1 MKDDK
6 VLIAKIKELKKI
18 QPDKQWVVFCREQV
32 KNEARAQEA
41 SFISIFQHIFAKPA
55 LVGLMTFVIATTSGL
70 AVVNA
75 AKDSLPGDTFYPV
88 KLALEKIELKL
99 ATNETEKTRME
110 AEITGKRAQE
120 LTDIA
125 NLPLLSFSKEA
136 REQKVEQAVKQIE
149 QQLSATKENVP
160 ALKEKI
166 KSGQD
171 GASSQ
176 VAEAA
181 KTVKE
186 NTAKL
191 QDAITQIQANLS
203 EISENKALSAKISDI
218 SDKLD
223 KTHIEIS
230 EIIDSIDQI
239 SGDVQKKDDN
249 DSVLNSSNNDG
260 AKETQTTTPE
270 TLPF

>member
-1 MKDDK
+1 
-6 VLIAKIKELKKI
+6 LIAKIKELKKI
-18 QPDKQWVVFCREQV
+18 QPDKQWVVFCRAQI
-32 KNEARAQEA
+32 KNEAKAREA

-55 LVGLMTFVIATTSGL
+55 LVGLMTFIIATTSGL

-75 AKDSLPGDTFYPV
+75 AKDSLPGDNFYPV
-88 KLALEKIELKL
+88 KLALEKLELKL

-125 NLPLLSFSKEA
+125 NLPLSLSKEA

-149 QQLSATKENVP
+149 QQLSATNGDIP
-160 ALKEKI
+160 SLKEKI
-166 KSGQD
+166 KSGQN
-171 GASSQ
+171 GISSQ
-176 VAEAA
+176 VAETA

-191 QDAITQIQANLS
+191 KDAIAQIQANLS
-203 EISENKALSAKISDI
+203 EISESKSLSAKISDI
-218 SDKLD
+218 SDKLN
-223 KTHIEIS
+223 KTHTEIS
-230 EIIDSIDQI
+230 EIIDSIGQT
-239 SGDVQKKDDN
+239 SGDVQKKGDN
-249 DSVLNSSNNDG
+249 NSALNSFNNDG
-260 AKETQTTTPE
+260 SKAIQTTTPE